1 MGQFSARQRIE
12 IALIWVLGLLFL
24 YLQVVSPV
32 FTVER
37 ASAIAERTAAEAALA
52 DMESY
57 QRTLRDDVQAEAKL
71 RARQARLADALPE
84 ERGQGAFVH
93 AVEHLAQRSGVTI
106 EAFEPRMSE
115 QSGAI
120 VIQPIVLKFH
130 GNYFDVLTFLRAV
143 QEQGRSVSYG
153 DFTLTAEGNGLH
165 CVLLLRI
172 ATRAAE

>member
-1 MGQFSARQRIE
+1 M
-12 IALIWVLGLLFL
+12 
-24 YLQVVSPV
+24 
-32 FTVER
+32 
-37 ASAIAERTAAEAALA
+37 
-52 DMESY
+52 
-57 QRTLRDDVQAEAKL
+57 
-71 RARQARLADALPE
+71 
-84 ERGQGAFVH
+84 
-93 AVEHLAQRSGVTI
+93 TI

-153 DFTLTAEGNGLH
+153 DFILTAEGNGLH